1 MEGPLFSIHE
11 HRHQNGAGADADHRR
26 AAVGVGRQ
34 AICLADAVSDGGALR
49 EDQQIV
55 AALNGLDGG
64 FHRLNIRTAPVHG
77 ECAPHP
83 DDPCQNGIPEQFLL
97 AHDAKPVIH
106 GQRRGQHQ
114 RVPVAGV
121 IRHQQRAVARQVFQ
135 ALNRDRMQQTA
146 DPLGNREDQREKRSE
161 GLRCTGLVHRLVL
174 SRMIRRIA
182 SSLCRKSSSVVSSK
196 TASSA
201 CFKGAAAR

>member
-26 AAVGVGRQ
+26 TAVGVGRQ

-49 EDQQIV
+49 ENQQIV

-64 FHRLNIRTAPVHG
+64 FHRLNVRTAPVHG

-83 DDPCQNGIPEQFLL
+83 DDPCQNGILEQFLL
-97 AHDAKPVIH
+97 AHDTEPVIH

-121 IRHQQRAVARQVFQ
+121 ICHQQCAVAR
-135 ALNRDRMQQTA
+135 
-146 DPLGNREDQREKRSE
+146 
-161 GLRCTGLVHRLVL
+161 
-174 SRMIRRIA
+174 
-182 SSLCRKSSSVVSSK
+182 
-196 TASSA
+196 
-201 CFKGAAAR
+201 

>member
-1 MEGPLFSIHE
+1 MEDPLFSIHE

-26 AAVGVGRQ
+26 TAVGVGRQ
-34 AICLADAVSDGGALR
+34 AVCLADAVPDGGTLR

-55 AALNGLDGG
+55 AALDGLNGC
-64 FHRLNIRTAPVHG
+64 FHRLNVRTAPVHR
-77 ECAPHP
+77 ECAPYP

-106 GQRRGQHQ
+106 GQCRCQHQ

-121 IRHQQRAVARQVFQ
+121 ICHQQRAVTRQVFQ

-146 DPLGNREDQREKRSE
+146 DPLGNREDQRKKRPE
-161 GLRCTGLVHRLVL
+161 GLRCTPLVHRLVL
-174 SRMIRRIA
+174 S
-182 SSLCRKSSSVVSSK
+182 
-196 TASSA
+196 
-201 CFKGAAAR
+201 